1 MAELFFKRKK
11 YILGGI
17 IIIAAGIVIAAGIIF
32 FVLQERSHDNV
43 LSLPDIAAPNGW
55 YAHHLDTVSSS
66 SFLIFTRDP
75 VLPVRNATESGAYGE
90 QIDVDV
96 ATTTFS
102 AKDYIIN
109 EGFFD
114 DPAGKVF
121 DSNWSTLN
129 ERPLFTIRGEDA
141 EGTDFKAEFLFASG
155 TVYEFDLHPDD
166 VKDYG
171 DFQKIVNEV
180 AGGLR

>member
-1 MAELFFKRKK
+1 MVELFFKRKK

-17 IIIAAGIVIAAGIIF
+17 IIIAAAVIVASIIF
-32 FVLQERSHDNV
+32 FVLQKHWHNNILE
-43 LSLPDIAAPNGW
+43 LPDIAAPNGW
-55 YAHHLDTVSSS
+55 YAHHLDAISSS

-102 AKDYIIN
+102 PKDYIAN

-129 ERPLFTIRGEDA
+129 GRPLFTIRGEDA
-141 EGTDFKAEFLFASG
+141 EGTDFKAEFLFASD
-155 TVYEFDLHPDD
+155 TVYEFDLNPDD
-166 VKDYG
+166 AKDYS